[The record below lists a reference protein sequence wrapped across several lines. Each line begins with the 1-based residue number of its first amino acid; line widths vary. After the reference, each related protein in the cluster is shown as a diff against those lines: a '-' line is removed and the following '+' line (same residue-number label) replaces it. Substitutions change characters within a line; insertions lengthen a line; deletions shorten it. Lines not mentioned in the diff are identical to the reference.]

1 MLAELDLQAEALN
14 PEFSERA
21 ALPVC
26 LPPWRENPYRLVSLW
41 DLVKDFHA
49 SELLASVRLIINTA
63 GICFDS
69 PQNPGYH
76 LAQVANLAKELGNCQ
91 TICERLDLPMSALHA
106 SQLKKQVEEFAV
118 MMDTKVTERM
128 AATLGVTIENELSLR
143 AFFAVSPEK
152 TKFYNDTVDPF
163 GAVVSGA
170 FPSASFDA
178 TEANRCYALSR
189 STACV
194 FHLMRVLEIGL
205 TVFATRFNVPSSHT
219 NWHNIIEGIEK
230 AVRDMP
236 NDPQRSPD
244 WKDQQEFFSQAA
256 SYFMIVKDAWRN
268 YTAHMRGKYTEEEA
282 ETMLINVRG
291 FMQKLATRLHE

>member
-1 MLAELDLQAEALN
+1 
-14 PEFSERA
+14 
-21 ALPVC
+21 
-26 LPPWRENPYRLVSLW
+26 
-41 DLVKDFHA
+41 
-49 SELLASVRLIINTA
+49 
-63 GICFDS
+63 
-69 PQNPGYH
+69 
-76 LAQVANLAKELGNCQ
+76 
-91 TICERLDLPMSALHA
+91 
-106 SQLKKQVEEFAV
+106 
-118 MMDTKVTERM
+118 
-128 AATLGVTIENELSLR
+128 
-143 AFFAVSPEK
+143 
-152 TKFYNDTVDPF
+152 
-163 GAVVSGA
+163 
-170 FPSASFDA
+170 
-178 TEANRCYALSR
+178 
-189 STACV
+189 V